1 MAIEIKTEN
10 ELKEF
15 LLKYGVKFGK
25 TFNDFRF
32 CISFYDNQ
40 TDSELYR
47 EVFEHP
53 VHAIKMLNE
62 LCPKFKVSI
71 EHVTIYLENCYKPFS
86 DEFHNFKDNVILSP
100 WIYYK
105 KEDIELKRSESI
117 KYQELMDFVSQ
128 VKQFFD
134 NNSK

>member
-1 MAIEIKTEN
+1 MAITIQTEN

-15 LLKYGVKFGK
+15 LLKYGIKFGK
-25 TFNDFRF
+25 TFKDFQF

-40 TDSELYR
+40 TDSLLYR

-53 VHAIKMLNE
+53 VHAIKTLNE

-71 EHVTIYLENCYKPFS
+71 EHVTIYLENAYKPFS

-100 WIYYK
+100 WIFYK
-105 KEDIELKRSESI
+105 KEDIELKRSETI
-117 KYQELMDFVSQ
+117 KYQELLDFVSQ

-134 NNSK
+134 SNAK